1 MKINIFPSIIYFC
14 SIDPLNILRSLRQ
27 FFIHSYAIRCPML
40 LSCSRT
46 FFITICTRSLKRC
59 SSNFCHLPFQRET
72 YFFLFSLPNFRYTL
86 RNQNGMKV
94 DVLSLGGIITSI
106 RVPDKHGS
114 LTDVVLGYDIVS
126 GKWWTFQLRLMILID
141 HHMFPFLV
149 EHNEMLAYNYKGYAL
164 GFGRG
169 TVVLVYVFSSD
180 HGYRKCCIFP

>member
-1 MKINIFPSIIYFC
+1 MSHLIIKINIFPSIIYFC

-27 FFIHSYAIRCPML
+27 SFIHSYAIRCPML
-40 LSCSRT
+40 LSCFPT
-46 FFITICTRSLKRC
+46 FFITICTRSLKIC

-114 LTDVVLGYDIVS
+114 LTDVVLGYDTVS
-126 GKWWTFQLRLMILID
+126 GKWRLWRTFPLRLMILID
-141 HHMFPFLV
+141 YHMFPFLI
-149 EHNEMLAYNYKGYAL
+149 EHKEMLAYNYNGYAL
-164 GFGRG
+164 G
-169 TVVLVYVFSSD
+169 Y
-180 HGYRKCCIFP
+180 C